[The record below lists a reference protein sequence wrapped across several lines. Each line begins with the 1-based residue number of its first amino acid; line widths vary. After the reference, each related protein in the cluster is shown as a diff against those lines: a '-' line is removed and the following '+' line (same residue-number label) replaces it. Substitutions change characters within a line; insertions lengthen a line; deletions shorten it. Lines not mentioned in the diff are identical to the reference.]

1 MGNRLAERKPSMRP
15 ASARFS
21 TIVRRCQD
29 IIRLVFQA
37 RANQDLLLNCG
48 DRTLSSCSGNFLDML
63 LRVCESLQQAGW
75 VTAIDNSIAASVI
88 VELTHYF
95 SFFLLV
101 GAIVMVDLRILGLAG
116 RRQIAAQMAE
126 QLLPMMWTGLGLAIL
141 SGFIL
146 FAGDAVTF
154 FSNPAFRAKMGIIL
168 LAVASGFI
176 VQRNARK
183 WEELPVV
190 PLRAKCAALISL
202 ALWIGTILA
211 AVEIPHLTYVP

>member
-1 MGNRLAERKPSMRP
+1 
-15 ASARFS
+15 
-21 TIVRRCQD
+21 
-29 IIRLVFQA
+29 
-37 RANQDLLLNCG
+37 
-48 DRTLSSCSGNFLDML
+48 ML
-63 LRVCESLQQAGW
+63 LRVCERLQQAGW
-75 VTAIDNSIAASVI
+75 VTAIDNSIVASVI
-88 VELTHYF
+88 VELIHYF

-101 GAIVMVDLRILGLAG
+101 GAIVVVDLRILGRAG
-116 RRQIAAQMAE
+116 RRQIAAQIAE
-126 QLLPMMWTGLGLAIL
+126 QLFPIMWTGLGLAIL

-154 FSNPAFRAKMGIIL
+154 FSNPVFRAKMGTIL
-168 LAVASGFI
+168 LAVASGFV
-176 VQRNARK
+176 VQGNARE